1 MQVVLRKRVPKLGNE
16 HDVVKV
22 KPGFARNY
30 LFPQKLAVP
39 AFPHE
44 LKQAEIMKAKMV
56 AKLEAVIQNA
66 REIADK
72 LKGIVLTFK
81 KKARGE
87 KLYGSIKEKDIV
99 DALAEQEKVE
109 IKKEMVV
116 IGEQIKTLGEHK
128 IKLQLTDDVEV
139 AVKIVIEAEK

>member
-1 MQVVLRKRVPKLGNE
+1 
-16 HDVVKV
+16 VVKV

-56 AKLEAVIQNA
+56 EKLEAVLQNA
-66 REIADK
+66 KEIADK
-72 LKGIVLTFK
+72 LKGVVLTFK

-99 DALAEQEKVE
+99 DALAEQEKIE
-109 IKKEMVV
+109 IKKEMVR